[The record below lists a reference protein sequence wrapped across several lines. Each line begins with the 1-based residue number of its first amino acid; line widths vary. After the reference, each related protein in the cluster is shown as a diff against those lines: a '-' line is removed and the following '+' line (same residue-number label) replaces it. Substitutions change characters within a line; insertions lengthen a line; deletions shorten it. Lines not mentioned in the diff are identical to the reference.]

1 MPYYESGPKKGERM
15 ATNERTKALRGYKP
29 DSKKS
34 STGTATIGNGNGSS
48 SAGASSS

>member
-34 STGTATIGNGNGSS
+34 PTGTATIGNGSSS